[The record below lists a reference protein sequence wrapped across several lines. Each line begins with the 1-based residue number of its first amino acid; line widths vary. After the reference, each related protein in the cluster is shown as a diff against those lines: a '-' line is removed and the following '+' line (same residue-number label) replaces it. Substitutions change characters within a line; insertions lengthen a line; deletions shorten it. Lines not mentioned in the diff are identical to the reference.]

1 MQRHKNI
8 LSVSRW
14 ERSRGVGQKGEG
26 SKNYKLVLTEYS
38 WDVKD
43 SIENMVNIVITV
55 HSARW
60 VLDLSG

>member
-1 MQRHKNI
+1 MT
-8 LSVSRW
+8 VARW
-14 ERSRGVGQKGEG
+14 ERSRCVGQKGEG

-43 SIENMVNIVITV
+43 SIENMVNDIVMTM

-60 VLDLSG
+60 VLDLWG

>member
-1 MQRHKNI
+1 M
-8 LSVSRW
+8 
-14 ERSRGVGQKGEG
+14 GQKGEG

-43 SIENMVNIVITV
+43 SIENMVNDIVMTM

-60 VLDLSG
+60 VLDLWG